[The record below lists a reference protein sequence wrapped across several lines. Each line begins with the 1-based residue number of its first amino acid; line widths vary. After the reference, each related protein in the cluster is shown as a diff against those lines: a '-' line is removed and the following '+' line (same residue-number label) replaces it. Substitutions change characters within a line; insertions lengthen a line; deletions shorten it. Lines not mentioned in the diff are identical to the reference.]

1 MNANRRFTKAV
12 ILSIVG
18 TSGSS
23 GIEAKQD
30 ASFVPM
36 RSETVPRNPES
47 QSSMIRPIWLD
58 PEFDRAGGDRVRFQG
73 NIEEVFEDPNRILSL
88 EIPSLKC
95 LDIDIYL
102 DRKILSWEEEKEA
115 SLKVIHF
122 VQRFH
127 LAKKAL
133 TMVPGLL
140 EREDSPF
147 KIVQSLEFHNIDDLI
162 SSHRVF
168 NALVSYFFDDCIRG
182 TALFERVIT
191 RLGREYATDLENLS
205 VSIDGNLLPKMF
217 DHLGQIFA
225 HGLTNR
231 VRTIRIAVG
240 LDCMVNTAPPSL
252 TELCDSIENLELSF
266 RGDIYKPWG
275 ANFSALKTLR
285 LYQCVL
291 IPAPRALNDTRRY
304 DPFWWIP
311 NLSSLEVIEC
321 NFRSIYPVKVSG
333 NKLVHLALVMVQ
345 KLEIVAAQLES
356 FTSKEEK

>member
-1 MNANRRFTKAV
+1 
-12 ILSIVG
+12 
-18 TSGSS
+18 
-23 GIEAKQD
+23 
-30 ASFVPM
+30 M
-36 RSETVPRNPES
+36 RPETVPRDPES
-47 QSSMIRPIWLD
+47 HISMIRPIWLY

-73 NIEEVFEDPNRILSL
+73 NIEEVFEDPNRIMSL

-191 RLGREYATDLENLS
+191 RLGS
-205 VSIDGNLLPKMF
+205 FVSF
-217 DHLGQIFA
+217 
-225 HGLTNR
+225 
-231 VRTIRIAVG
+231 
-240 LDCMVNTAPPSL
+240 
-252 TELCDSIENLELSF
+252 
-266 RGDIYKPWG
+266 
-275 ANFSALKTLR
+275 
-285 LYQCVL
+285 LY
-291 IPAPRALNDTRRY
+291 
-304 DPFWWIP
+304 
-311 NLSSLEVIEC
+311 S
-321 NFRSIYPVKVSG
+321 
-333 NKLVHLALVMVQ
+333 
-345 KLEIVAAQLES
+345 
-356 FTSKEEK
+356 

>member
-1 MNANRRFTKAV
+1 M
-12 ILSIVG
+12 
-18 TSGSS
+18 
-23 GIEAKQD
+23 
-30 ASFVPM
+30 SFH
-36 RSETVPRNPES
+36 S
-47 QSSMIRPIWLD
+47 
-58 PEFDRAGGDRVRFQG
+58 
-73 NIEEVFEDPNRILSL
+73 
-88 EIPSLKC
+88 
-95 LDIDIYL
+95 
-102 DRKILSWEEEKEA
+102 
-115 SLKVIHF
+115 
-122 VQRFH
+122 
-127 LAKKAL
+127 
-133 TMVPGLL
+133 
-140 EREDSPF
+140 
-147 KIVQSLEFHNIDDLI
+147 
-162 SSHRVF
+162 
-168 NALVSYFFDDCIRG
+168 
-182 TALFERVIT
+182 
-191 RLGREYATDLENLS
+191 REYATDLENLS

-217 DHLGQIFA
+217 DLLGQIFV

-231 VRTIRIAVG
+231 VRTVRIAVG
-240 LDCMVNTAPPSL
+240 LDCMVSTAPPSL

>member
-1 MNANRRFTKAV
+1 
-12 ILSIVG
+12 
-18 TSGSS
+18 
-23 GIEAKQD
+23 
-30 ASFVPM
+30 M

-191 RLGREYATDLENLS
+191 RLGLPDVVLS
-205 VSIDGNLLPKMF
+205 Y
-217 DHLGQIFA
+217 
-225 HGLTNR
+225 
-231 VRTIRIAVG
+231 
-240 LDCMVNTAPPSL
+240 LDIVLMTVPPQSSL
-252 TELCDSIENLELSF
+252 TA
-266 RGDIYKPWG
+266 G
-275 ANFSALKTLR
+275 
-285 LYQCVL
+285 
-291 IPAPRALNDTRRY
+291 
-304 DPFWWIP
+304 
-311 NLSSLEVIEC
+311 
-321 NFRSIYPVKVSG
+321 
-333 NKLVHLALVMVQ
+333 
-345 KLEIVAAQLES
+345 
-356 FTSKEEK
+356 KE